1 MPTAPKQT
9 STPTVDPEDEVIE
22 LTIRPRP
29 ILQLP
34 ERLLRAEVRDGTHQ
48 GDTPER
54 VEHEEADVALPSN
67 EAYAKSLQEVT
78 EEMAR
83 TILSS
88 GWMNEVVER
97 VIATAGDGVSRR
109 DVKDT
114 VEEVMKTAMRS
125 IELSQ
130 RQVLESILNATQKVS
145 ELI

>member
-1 MPTAPKQT
+1 
-9 STPTVDPEDEVIE
+9 
-22 LTIRPRP
+22 
-29 ILQLP
+29 
-34 ERLLRAEVRDGTHQ
+34 
-48 GDTPER
+48 